1 MITPIFLAMVAMGQ
15 AKDCIKDQVLH
26 QVEVVLM
33 GCPVLAGEAVVV
45 AVTVGVG
52 QG

>member
-1 MITPIFLAMVAMGQ
+1 MVAMGQ
-15 AKDCIKDQVLH
+15 AKGCIKDQVLH
-26 QVEVVLM
+26 QAEVVLM
-33 GCPVLAGEAVVV
+33 GWDPVLAGEAVVV

>member
-1 MITPIFLAMVAMGQ
+1 MVAMGQ

-26 QVEVVLM
+26 QAEVVLM
-33 GCPVLAGEAVVV
+33 GWPVLAGEAVVVV